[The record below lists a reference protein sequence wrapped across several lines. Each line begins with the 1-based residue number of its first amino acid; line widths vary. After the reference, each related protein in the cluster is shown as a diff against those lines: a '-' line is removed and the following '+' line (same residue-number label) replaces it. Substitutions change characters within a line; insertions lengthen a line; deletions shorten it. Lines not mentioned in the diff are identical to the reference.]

1 MRWSEEVLL
10 LWEEMRRVLQF
21 LEWHA
26 HWWEGRQTLHD
37 GSSPELAEGMSAYAC
52 KQANIRR
59 SIRTSF
65 KHLWHRSD
73 EFKTLGIGANDEIL
87 DLQHAAAQELLEAT
101 SLL

>member
-10 LWEEMRRVLQF
+10 VREEMRRVLQF

-26 HWWEGRQTLHD
+26 RWWEGRQTQHD
-37 GSSPELAEGMSAYAC
+37 GSSPELAEGVLAYAC
-52 KQANIRR
+52 KQASIRR

-65 KHLWHRSD
+65 KQLWHRSD

-87 DLQHAAAQELLEAT
+87 DLQQAAAYELLDT

>member
-10 LWEEMRRVLQF
+10 VREEMRRVLQF

-26 HWWEGRQTLHD
+26 RWWEGLQTRHD
-37 GSSPELAEGMSAYAC
+37 GSSPELAEGVSAYAC
-52 KQANIRR
+52 KQASIRR

-65 KHLWHRSD
+65 KRLWHRSD

-87 DLQHAAAQELLEAT
+87 DLQQAAAHELLDT